1 MGETRRPLVDLLRVL
16 AAEQPTRV
24 ACELPSRPSSSLTY
38 EELEARS
45 RRVAAGLARLGLS
58 RGDRLGVW
66 LPTLPE
72 WFVLLFAAAR
82 LGVVVVAVNPR
93 YRVKELVDVL
103 GTSGAAG
110 VVVPTQFLGVDHPAL
125 LAQAVPLLPA
135 LRHVVLLDPT
145 GAPADVPL
153 GSPLP
158 HPVAFDD
165 LLVDEGVADGAGGGA
180 AQDLLAVFT
189 TSGTTSS
196 PKLAAHTQ
204 GAVAQHMLNV
214 ARAFDLH
221 PGDAAAIALPLA
233 GVFGFSTALGA
244 LAGGAA
250 CVLQPVFDARELA
263 GWITDGRITHV
274 NGADNMLS
282 AVLDALPAAGSPSRW
297 RNGAFASFSGGGVAL
312 VRQAEQRAGVRLSGL
327 YGASEVFAL
336 AARWSPDL
344 PELDRARAG
353 GVPISPEIEV
363 RAADPESGQV
373 LGPGAPGELQF
384 RGYNVCREYYA
395 NPTATAAAR
404 TPDGWFRSGDLGTT
418 LADGG
423 FVFSSRL
430 KDTLRLRGFLTDPA
444 EIEEFL
450 GTHESVRL
458 AQVVGVPRTGEGDV
472 AVAFVQLEPGKRVA
486 PEALLAHCRGR
497 LANYKVPSLISIV
510 DAFPTVSGPNGEKVQ
525 KNRLR
530 EQAALLFG

>member
-1 MGETRRPLVDLLRVL
+1 MGETSRSLVGLLRIL
-16 AAEQPTRV
+16 AAEQPTRF
-24 ACELPSRPSSSLTY
+24 ACELPSRPSGSLTY
-38 EELEARS
+38 EELETRS
-45 RRVAAGLARLGLS
+45 RRAAAGLARLGLS
-58 RGDRLGVW
+58 RGDRLAVW

-103 GTSGAAG
+103 GTSGAAA
-110 VVVPTQFLGVDHPAL
+110 VVLPTSFLGVDHPAL
-125 LAQAVPLLPA
+125 LAEAVPLLPA
-135 LRHVVLLDPT
+135 LRHVVLVDPT
-145 GAPADVPL
+145 GVPL
-153 GSPLP
+153 HVPPAGPLP

-165 LLVDEGVADGAGGGA
+165 LLVDEAVADLGGGA
-180 AQDLLAVFT
+180 DDLLAVFT

-204 GAVAQHMLNV
+204 GAVVQHSHNV

-221 PGDAAAIALPLA
+221 PGDASAIALPLA
-233 GVFGFSTALGA
+233 GVFGFSAALGA

-263 GWITDGRITHV
+263 GWISDGRITHLY
-274 NGADNMLS
+274 GADNMLS
-282 AVLDALPAAGSPSRW
+282 AVLGALVPAGSRSRW
-297 RNGAFASFSGGGVAL
+297 RNGAFASFSGGGVTL
-312 VRQAEQRAGVRLSGL
+312 VREAEELAGVRLSGL

-344 PELDRARAG
+344 SALDRARAG
-353 GVPISPEIEV
+353 GVPVSPDIEV
-363 RAADPESGQV
+363 RAADPESGQL

-384 RGYNVCREYYA
+384 RGYNVCTEYYA
-395 NPTATAAAR
+395 NPAATAASR

-458 AQVVGVPRTGEGDV
+458 AQVVGVPRVGEGDV

-486 PEALLAHCRGR
+486 PEALLEHCRGR
-497 LANYKVPSLISIV
+497 LANYKVPSLISVV
-510 DAFPTVSGPNGEKVQ
+510 DAFPMVAGPNGEKVQ
-525 KNRLR
+525 KTRLR
-530 EQAALLFG
+530 EQAALLLG